1 MGCFNLGNE
10 NDMGFFSFFLEFI
23 STVHMLFI
31 NLLRS
36 ELPWQA
42 EYISTNVSRFY
53 KILVKHI
60 YVLDIYKLFS
70 F

>member
-1 MGCFNLGNE
+1 
-10 NDMGFFSFFLEFI
+10 
-23 STVHMLFI
+23 MLFI

-60 YVLDIYKLFS
+60 YVLDFAFYKLFS

>member
-1 MGCFNLGNE
+1 
-10 NDMGFFSFFLEFI
+10 
-23 STVHMLFI
+23 MLFI